1 MFHQLWAA
9 RQVHD
14 ATAIGDERQELLGQ
28 EEHSLEMNIN
38 KAIKKLFRGRLE
50 WGIQPD
56 ARVVDESVDVL
67 VSEPTQ
73 LATQRGGKGVERT
86 DVSGIQSYGDR
97 FAAEPFDLAHDLGRC
112 ISVAMI
118 CDDDVEAAS
127 CSAHRRVAA
136 ETTATTGHKN
146 NLGCGVLTGHDGF
159 LAG

>member
-73 LATQRGGKGVERT
+73 LAAQRGGKGVERT
-86 DVSGIQSYGDR
+86 DVSGIQSYGGR
-97 FAAEPFDLAHDLGRC
+97 FSAEPFNLAHDLGRC

-118 CDDDVEAAS
+118 GDDDVEAAS
-127 CSAHRRVAA
+127 CS
-136 ETTATTGHKN
+136 
-146 NLGCGVLTGHDGF
+146 
-159 LAG
+159 